1 MPAAPVIVVIEN
13 ETELGRVIRD
23 VLVDEGY
30 DVVRVRDQYGAIG
43 VMRQKSVDLVVAG
56 LPGPDEETP
65 GPLGELTTE
74 FPDVALI
81 SLSQPGAAALPV
93 FGAWRRDGD
102 HITLRQPFRLDD
114 VIGATR
120 ELVG

>member
-1 MPAAPVIVVIEN
+1 MPAAPVVVVLEE

-30 DVVRVRDQYGAIG
+30 DVVRVRDQFGAIG
-43 VMRQKSVDLVVAG
+43 IMRRKRVDLVVAG
-56 LPGPDEETP
+56 LPGPTKEEA

-74 FPDVALI
+74 FPDIALI
-81 SLSQPGAAALPV
+81 SLSQPGPAALPV
-93 FGAWRRDGD
+93 FGAWRREGT

-114 VIGATR
+114 VIEATR

>member
-1 MPAAPVIVVIEN
+1 MPTAPAVVVIEN

-43 VMRQKSVDLVVAG
+43 IMRQKGVDLVVAG
-56 LPGPDEETP
+56 LPGPEDDDP
-65 GPLGELTTE
+65 GPLGELATE

-81 SLSQPGAAALPV
+81 SLSQPGALPV

-114 VIGATR
+114 IIGAAK

>member
-1 MPAAPVIVVIEN
+1 MPAAPVVVVIET

-30 DVVRVRDQYGAIG
+30 DVVRVRDPYGAIG
-43 VMRQKSVDLVVAG
+43 VMRQQSVDLVVAG
-56 LPGPDEETP
+56 LPGPREEES

-81 SLSQPGAAALPV
+81 ALSQPGAMALPV
-93 FGAWRRDGD
+93 FGPWRREGD
-102 HITLRQPFRLDD
+102 QITLRQPFRLDD
-114 VIGATR
+114 IIGAAK

>member
-1 MPAAPVIVVIEN
+1 MRAVPVVVVIEH

-30 DVVRVRDQYGAIG
+30 EVVRVRDQYGAIG
-43 VMRQKSVDLVVAG
+43 VMREKSVDLVVAG
-56 LPGPDEETP
+56 LPSPEEEAP
-65 GPLGELTTE
+65 GPLGALVDE

-81 SLSQPGAAALPV
+81 SLSHPGAAARPV
-93 FGAWRRDGD
+93 FGAWRREGR
-102 HITLRQPFRLDD
+102 HITVRQPFRLDD
-114 VIGATR
+114 VVAAAN